1 MNLEEQIRAFH
12 EIGKQIDALERQKKA
27 LGAAIMLQMQGKTMQ
42 VADYL
47 VRRYSRLAIKT
58 SLEEARAIDAIK
70 LEESV
75 DKDKIKALVLLGKSV
90 QGVTQI
96 EYVRISFLQDKKII
110 P

>member
-1 MNLEEQIRAFH
+1 MGLEEQIRAFH
-12 EIGKQIDALERQKKA
+12 EIGKQIDALDRQKKA

-70 LEESV
+70 LEEAV

-90 QGVTQI
+90 QGVSQT
-96 EYVRISFLQDKKII
+96 EYLRISLLQDKKII